1 MAMLQREKRS
11 SSSSVTEEAPAVVV
25 SEPVDSITDDP
36 ILESLSK
43 EPVDYESTCCLSAPV
58 VESLQSVKHI
68 CLCVLDLLLLQIV
81 RNLPSKHARRLSD
94 PSAATQPPLA
104 LATQQPKNLLGSI
117 TQNTN
122 LLQEL
127 SSTSMTRS
135 KSSPPATS
143 ISDVYRI
150 LDAHP
155 QRQFNA
161 QDYTLSCSLAALLN
175 DVYRL
180 LELSSSQQQQQ
191 QQQDLIKTEQEDDV
205 NLLQQ
210 ELHDQVS
217 IFQRKRAEGIMSID
231 EADASQEMIMLWD
244 EMDHL
249 MNIVCKLAVQQQ
261 QQQQQQNPPA
271 YNAHHEMFLTTKDA
285 LHAVGDDDDDDDD
298 EHDSTPFT
306 PPPPAYDSITPHG
319 FIIKEKKTSEA
330 TAAAATTA
338 SAGDLDQLLDAIDRL
353 SHVAPR
359 LNNQRVDLTEKQVKE
374 LAAATLG
381 KTVQRLSRG
390 RMEDQRAPLPKH
402 QVLQD
407 LVQRIQKSASRS
419 LDNQRVA
426 LNGEQRRN
434 MEFASIHGVLKRLD
448 RGRYADQDWIS
459 HEEHL
464 INDLTHTT
472 DLLVKS
478 LDRPA
483 YHRQRFSLS
492 AAKERTLFMSGL
504 FNKVESLEGYRLANQ
519 DAELASS
526 PPTSAADNEDLQQL
540 LNNIY
545 KSTKPQLDNQR
556 ASFTL

>member
-1 MAMLQREKRS
+1 MAMLQREKKP
-11 SSSSVTEEAPAVVV
+11 SSSSVTELV
-25 SEPVDSITDDP
+25 SEPTDHITDDP

-43 EPVDYESTCCLSAPV
+43 EPVDYENTCCLSAPV

-81 RNLPSKHARRLSD
+81 KNLPSKHVRRLSD
-94 PSAATQPPLA
+94 PP
-104 LATQQPKNLLGSI
+104 QQPKNLLGSI

-161 QDYTLSCSLAALLN
+161 QDYTLACSLAALLN

-180 LELSSSQQQQQ
+180 LELNST
-191 QQQDLIKTEQEDDV
+191 QQQDLLKTEQEEDV

-217 IFQRKRAEGIMSID
+217 IFQRKRAAGIMSID
-231 EADASQEMIMLWD
+231 ETDASQEMIMLWD

-261 QQQQQQNPPA
+261 QQQQQQEPPA
-271 YNAHHEMFLTTKDA
+271 YDEMLLTTKDA
-285 LHAVGDDDDDDDD
+285 IHADD
-298 EHDSTPFT
+298 EQDDASFT
-306 PPPPAYDSITPHG
+306 PPPPAYDAITPHG
-319 FIIKEKKTSEA
+319 FILKEKKTAE
-330 TAAAATTA
+330 TTTTTTA

-407 LVQRIQKSASRS
+407 LVQQIQKSASRS

-426 LNGEQRRN
+426 LNVEQRKN
-434 MEFASIHGVLKRLD
+434 MDFASIHGVLKRLD
-448 RGRYADQDWIS
+448 RGRFADQDWIS

-478 LDRPA
+478 LNRPA
-483 YHRQRFSLS
+483 YNRQRFSLS

-504 FNKVESLEGYRLANQ
+504 FNKVESLEGYRLVNQ
-519 DAELASS
+519 DAELSCK
-526 PPTSAADNEDLQQL
+526 TAAAAAATADENEDLQQL

>member
-1 MAMLQREKRS
+1 MAMLQREKRPS
-11 SSSSVTEEAPAVVV
+11 SSSCVSASVAEEEPIV
-25 SEPVDSITDDP
+25 SEPVDNITDDP

-43 EPVDYESTCCLSAPV
+43 EPVDYENTCCLSPPV

-94 PSAATQPPLA
+94 PSAATQQPP
-104 LATQQPKNLLGSI
+104 QPRNLLGSI

-127 SSTSMTRS
+127 SSTAMTRS

-180 LELSSSQQQQQ
+180 LELNST
-191 QQQDLIKTEQEDDV
+191 QQQDLVKTQQEDDV

-217 IFQRKRAEGIMSID
+217 IFQRKRAQGIMSID

-261 QQQQQQNPPA
+261 QQQQQQQDPPA
-271 YNAHHEMFLTTKDA
+271 YNAHHETFLTAKDA
-285 LHAVGDDDDDDDD
+285 LHAEDDDDDD
-298 EHDSTPFT
+298 EQDSTPETIT
-306 PPPPAYDSITPHG
+306 PPA
-319 FIIKEKKTSEA
+319 
-330 TAAAATTA
+330 A

-381 KTVQRLSRG
+381 KTVQRLARG

-407 LVQRIQKSASRS
+407 LVQQIQKSASRS

-426 LNGEQRRN
+426 LNVEQRKK
-434 MEFASIHGVLKRLD
+434 MDFASIHGALKRLD
-448 RGRYADQDWIS
+448 RGRFADQDWIS

-504 FNKVESLEGYRLANQ
+504 FSKVESLEGYRLVNQ
-519 DAELASS
+519 DAELSS
-526 PPTSAADNEDLQQL
+526 KTTTSTAADNEDLQQL

>member
-1 MAMLQREKRS
+1 MAMLQREKKP
-11 SSSSVTEEAPAVVV
+11 SSSVSASACVTEQEPAVP
-25 SEPVDSITDDP
+25 EPVDNITDDP
-36 ILESLSK
+36 ILENLSK
-43 EPVDYESTCCLSAPV
+43 EPVDYENTCCLSAPV

-81 RNLPSKHARRLSD
+81 RNLHSKHARRLSD
-94 PSAATQPPLA
+94 PSAATEPPPH
-104 LATQQPKNLLGSI
+104 QPKNLLGSI

-127 SSTSMTRS
+127 SSTSMARS

-180 LELSSSQQQQQ
+180 LELNSSQQQQE
-191 QQQDLIKTEQEDDV
+191 LVKTEQEDDV

-217 IFQRKRAEGIMSID
+217 VFQRKRAEGIMSID

-261 QQQQQQNPPA
+261 QQQQQDPPA
-271 YNAHHEMFLTTKDA
+271 YNAHHETFSTTKDA
-285 LHAVGDDDDDDDD
+285 LHADDDD

-306 PPPPAYDSITPHG
+306 PPPPAYHSITPHG
-319 FIIKEKKTSEA
+319 FSIKEEKTGEPA
-330 TAAAATTA
+330 TG

-407 LVQRIQKSASRS
+407 LVQQIQKSASRS

-426 LNGEQRRN
+426 LNADQRKK

-448 RGRYADQDWIS
+448 KGRYADQDWIS

-464 INDLTHTT
+464 INDLRHTT

-504 FNKVESLEGYRLANQ
+504 FNKVESLEGCRLVNQ
-519 DAELASS
+519 DAELSS
-526 PPTSAADNEDLQQL
+526 KAAGGAADDNEDLQQL

>member
-1 MAMLQREKRS
+1 MAMLQREKKPVS
-11 SSSSVTEEAPAVVV
+11 CSASVTEPEPVV
-25 SEPVDSITDDP
+25 SEPVEHITDDP

-81 RNLPSKHARRLSD
+81 RNLPSKHARRVSD
-94 PSAATQPPLA
+94 PSTATQPPSASSSSPPL
-104 LATQQPKNLLGSI
+104 QQPKNLLGSI

-180 LELSSSQQQQQ
+180 LELSSTTQQQQ
-191 QQQDLIKTEQEDDV
+191 QQQDMLNTEKQEDDV

-217 IFQRKRAEGIMSID
+217 IFQRKRAQGIMSID
-231 EADASQEMIMLWD
+231 EADASQETIMLWD

-261 QQQQQQNPPA
+261 QQQQQDPPA
-271 YNAHHEMFLTTKDA
+271 YHAHHETFLTTKDA
-285 LHAVGDDDDDDDD
+285 FHADND
-298 EHDSTPFT
+298 EQDSTLFT

-319 FIIKEKKTSEA
+319 FTIKEKKTSETA
-330 TAAAATTA
+330 TAT
-338 SAGDLDQLLDAIDRL
+338 AGDLDQLLDAMDRL

-359 LNNQRVDLTEKQVKE
+359 LNNQRADLTEKQVKE

-381 KTVQRLSRG
+381 KTVQRLSKG

-407 LVQRIQKSASRS
+407 LVQQIQKSASRS

-426 LNGEQRRN
+426 LNVEQR
-434 MEFASIHGVLKRLD
+434 KT
-448 RGRYADQDWIS
+448 WI
-459 HEEHL
+459 
-464 INDLTHTT
+464 
-472 DLLVKS
+472 LLPSMV
-478 LDRPA
+478 R
-483 YHRQRFSLS
+483 
-492 AAKERTLFMSGL
+492 
-504 FNKVESLEGYRLANQ
+504 
-519 DAELASS
+519 
-526 PPTSAADNEDLQQL
+526 
-540 LNNIY
+540 
-545 KSTKPQLDNQR
+545 
-556 ASFTL
+556 

>member
-1 MAMLQREKRS
+1 MLQREKRPS
-11 SSSSVTEEAPAVVV
+11 SCSVSAPVVDEEPVV
-25 SEPVDSITDDP
+25 SESVDNITDDP
-36 ILESLSK
+36 TLESLSK
-43 EPVDYESTCCLSAPV
+43 EPVDYENTCCLSPPV

-94 PSAATQPPLA
+94 PSAATQAP
-104 LATQQPKNLLGSI
+104 QQPKNLLGSI

-143 ISDVYRI
+143 ISDVKRI

-155 QRQFNA
+155 QRQLNA
-161 QDYTLSCSLAALLN
+161 QDYTLSCLLAALLN

-180 LELSSSQQQQQ
+180 LELNSSQ

-261 QQQQQQNPPA
+261 QQQQHDPPA
-271 YNAHHEMFLTTKDA
+271 YNAHHEMFLATKDA
-285 LHAVGDDDDDDDD
+285 LHAADDD
-298 EHDSTPFT
+298 EQDSTPFT

-319 FIIKEKKTSEA
+319 LIIKEKKTSETA
-330 TAAAATTA
+330 TAA
-338 SAGDLDQLLDAIDRL
+338 SAGDLDQLLNAIDRL

-407 LVQRIQKSASRS
+407 LVQQIQKSASRS

-426 LNGEQRRN
+426 LNVEQQRN
-434 MEFASIHGVLKRLD
+434 MDFASIHGVLKRLD

-478 LDRPA
+478 LNRPA

-504 FNKVESLEGYRLANQ
+504 FNKVESLEGCRLVNQ
-519 DAELASS
+519 DAELSS
-526 PPTSAADNEDLQQL
+526 KVATAADENEDLQQL